1 MKRICEIYDVSKDYE
16 MPIGTVLIIV
26 SDIEKDKIISMLLN
40 TEMKE
45 DMIFNNTEWQEYL
58 EINNKYNRNEA
69 KHQMREIRQSKRLES
84 DVSHIYEIDIGE
96 SLENEEIK
104 MYLKEF
110 MLNLNPI
117 QRRRFKMYYIDNLTY
132 RQIADIESRNIKS
145 IYESVQAGKNK
156 FLKYLDKHPNKNTPT
171 SLSL

>member
-1 MKRICEIYDVSKDYE
+1 MKKLCEIYDVSQEY
-16 MPIGTVLIIV
+16 
-26 SDIEKDKIISMLLN
+26 
-40 TEMKE
+40 EMKE
-45 DMIFNNTEWQEYL
+45 NSILVCVSDFNQDKLYSILPELKMNFNKVFNDDEWQEYL

-96 SLENEEIK
+96 SLENEEIE

-117 QRRRFKMYYIDNLTY
+117 QRRRFEMYYIDNLTY

-145 IYESVQAGKNK
+145 IYESVQAGKKK

>member
-40 TEMKE
+40 AEMKE

-96 SLENEEIK
+96 SLENEEIE
-104 MYLKEF
+104 MYLKKF
-110 MLNLNPI
+110 MLNLKPV
-117 QRRRFKMYYIDNLTY
+117 QRRRFP
-132 RQIADIESRNIKS
+132 
-145 IYESVQAGKNK
+145 KNK
-156 FLKYLDKHPNKNTPT
+156 SDLK
-171 SLSL
+171 